1 MVENVKEITSVR
13 VPEDGEEEVVRNQF
27 ASRGAGTV
35 ASAWLPEFVSVYQCS
50 VDQPA
55 EKVNMTGRRE
65 RITKDHFYL
74 FSQLNASSPV

>member
-1 MVENVKEITSVR
+1 MVENVEEITSVR

-35 ASAWLPEFVSVYQCS
+35 ASAWLPEFVTVYQCS

-65 RITKDHFYL
+65 ITKDHFYL